1 MSYYIQIG
9 AGAGDQD
16 ARVNFKDGFTKF
28 VKNIKLDK
36 NDKILLIEA
45 NPLNI
50 KKLQE
55 CWKNYENTKIFNL
68 ALVDKNFSEKDIKL
82 YYTEDD
88 RPCYQVTSLFY
99 SHVKKHYP
107 TSKILE
113 LHTETKNINSFLNT
127 EVGNDIIK
135 YLAIDAEGIDFDL
148 MMDIDYQN
156 FDIQNISFEVLH
168 LNLKQKKKIKEKL
181 MSNGYSYFG
190 RGFDPHGYDLM
201 FKKKMN
207 PYLWFKTKFFVRKL
221 KK

>member
-9 AGAGDQD
+9 AGVGDQD

-88 RPCYQVTSLFY
+88 RPYYQVTSLFY

>member
-16 ARVNFKDGFTKF
+16 PRVNFKDGFTKF
-28 VKNIKLDK
+28 IKNIKLDK

-50 KKLQE
+50 KKLKE

-68 ALVDKNFSEKDIKL
+68 ALVDKNFSKKDIKL

-88 RPCYQVTSLFY
+88 KPCYQVTSLFY

-113 LHTETKNINSFLNT
+113 LHTKTKNINSFLNT
-127 EVGNDIIK
+127 EVGNNIIK

-156 FDIQNISFEVLH
+156 FEIQNISFEVLH
-168 LNLKQKKKIKEKL
+168 LNLKQKKKLKEKL
-181 MSNGYSYFG
+181 MANGYSYFG

-207 PYLWFKTKFFVRKL
+207 PYLWLKTKFFVRKL

>member
-207 PYLWFKTKFFVRKL
+207 LYLWFKTKFFVRKL

>member
-28 VKNIKLDK
+28 IKNIKLDK

-50 KKLQE
+50 KKLKE

-68 ALVDKNFSEKDIKL
+68 ALVDKNFSKKDIKL

-88 RPCYQVTSLFY
+88 KPCYQVTSLFY

-113 LHTETKNINSFLNT
+113 LHTKTKNINSFLNT
-127 EVGNDIIK
+127 EVGNNIIK

-156 FDIQNISFEVLH
+156 FEIQNISFEVLH
-168 LNLKQKKKIKEKL
+168 LNLKQKKKLKEKL
-181 MSNGYSYFG
+181 MANGYSYFG

-207 PYLWFKTKFFVRKL
+207 PYLWLKTKFFVRKL

>member
-1 MSYYIQIG
+1 MSYYVQIG

-28 VKNIKLDK
+28 IKNIKLDK

-50 KKLQE
+50 KKLKE

-88 RPCYQVTSLFY
+88 KPCYQVTSLFY

-107 TSKILE
+107 ISKILE
-113 LHTETKNINSFLNT
+113 LHTKTKNINSFLNT
-127 EVGNDIIK
+127 EVGNNIIK

-156 FDIQNISFEVLH
+156 FEIQNISFEVLH
-168 LNLKQKKKIKEKL
+168 LNLKQKKKLKEKL
-181 MSNGYSYFG
+181 MANGYSYFG

-207 PYLWFKTKFFVRKL
+207 PYLWLKTKFFVRKL